1 MEPYGI
7 GNMVRK
13 IKKDMFLGLVE
24 NIVIWRINVTAEKL
38 RNEIRMT
45 VFLFLRR
52 CLQGTK
58 ELFVDINVFY
68 FICDKHVR

>member
-45 VFLFLRR
+45 VFFIFKEMSSGDKGIVCGYKCILF
-52 CLQGTK
+52 
-58 ELFVDINVFY
+58 
-68 FICDKHVR
+68 HM